1 MVCYIEATMKPNILL
16 ACSYPDIDLA
26 GEARLALLKDDI
38 LAEVTTC
45 HVDLTS
51 LIGIVLTANTKEDKL
66 LKENPWIEKE
76 LQRSDET
83 KLRVLPFIIYNSKQ
97 EKLEDIWEKN
107 IQGIYEHLF
116 SDEFK
121 PLAYDLADIP
131 LSNQEFR
138 RVVQLYYTK

>member
-1 MVCYIEATMKPNILL
+1 MKTNLL
-16 ACSYPDIDLA
+16 LVASYPDIDA
-26 GEARLALLKDDI
+26 AQEARAALAKDDI

-45 HVDLTS
+45 HVDMTS
-51 LIGIVLTANTKEDKL
+51 LIAIVLTATTSEDKL
-66 LKENPWIEKE
+66 LKENPWIGKE

-83 KLRVLPFIIYNSKQ
+83 KLRVLPFIIYNSKK

-138 RVVQLYYTK
+138 RLLQLYYTK